1 MQAQENTQFRADES
15 HLASVVKDDFSPG
28 GVWALGSEGEVPGDP
43 GDVPGDGE
51 TLADGFKRGAG
62 HLRRLSFQH

>member
-1 MQAQENTQFRADES
+1 MECG
-15 HLASVVKDDFSPG
+15 L
-28 GVWALGSEGEVPGDP
+28 WGSEGEVPGDP